1 MTGRAE
7 LLLAAAL
14 LATAEP
20 AAGAE
25 WGVQL
30 LVGGPLNLRTPLTIR
45 QRGEPDLHLRARWAT
60 RPFENPIYYGI
71 GGFRREGGREISL
84 EFLHHKIY
92 LQNPPPEVQDFS
104 VSHGFNLLVGS
115 YGIEVARGV
124 WTRLGGGLVLAHP
137 ESTVRGQA
145 LDEGRGLFGLGLHL
159 AGPSLSAGIE
169 GRLPLGTDRLR
180 LTVGGRVV
188 GAYAGVPIANGSARI
203 PNVAFHATAGLD
215 GVLVR

>member
-1 MTGRAE
+1 MRGRAE

-14 LATAEP
+14 LATAEA

-45 QRGEPDLHLRARWAT
+45 QSGEPDLHVRARWAT

-71 GGFRREGGREISL
+71 GGYRRESGREISL

-137 ESTVRGQA
+137 ESTVRGQTFE
-145 LDEGRGLFGLGLHL
+145 EGGGLFGLHL
-159 AGPSLSAGIE
+159 AGPAVSAGIE
-169 GRLPLGTDRLR
+169 GRVPLGTDRLR

-188 GAYAGVPIANGSARI
+188 GAYAVVPIANGSARV

>member
-1 MTGRAE
+1 MSGRAQ
-7 LLLAAAL
+7 LLLAAAV
-14 LATAEP
+14 LATAQA

-45 QRGEPDLHLRARWAT
+45 QSGQPDLHVRARWAT
-60 RPFENPIYYGI
+60 RPFESPIYYGV
-71 GGFRREGGREISL
+71 GGFRREGGREVSL
-84 EFLHHKIY
+84 EFLHHKLY

-104 VSHGFNLLVGS
+104 VSHGYNLLLGS

-124 WTRLGGGLVLAHP
+124 WTRLGGGVVLAHP

-145 LDEGRGLFGLGLHL
+145 LDEGRGWFGLHL
-159 AGPSLSAGIE
+159 AGPAASAGIE

-180 LTVGGRVV
+180 LTLGGRVT
-188 GAYAGVPIANGSARI
+188 GAYAVVPIANGIAHV